1 MKAYHGHILF
11 TPTSQQFEII
21 ANGYVLVDNSGVVE
35 GVYAADALPKRDDI
49 EVVELGNRLLIPAMN
64 DLHVHAPQ
72 LANMGLAMDMPLL
85 PWLNKYTFPEEAK
98 FADEDYA
105 RQMYSRFVN
114 ELVKHGTMRAT
125 VFATVHTPAT
135 LCLADLC
142 HQAGI
147 GAYIGVVGMDRNSPD
162 NLRNTADQAV
172 ASTQALCEN
181 VESYPRVKAII
192 TPRFVPSCSPEMLT
206 ALAQQARDL
215 NLPIQSHL
223 CETPKEIEWVLELE
237 PQAASYADVYHRYG
251 LLNNR
256 TLMAHAVYPSERDI
270 QLLQQTQATVV
281 HCPTSNCNLGS
292 GIAPIRQLMDEGV
305 NIALG
310 SDVAAGHHLSMF
322 RTMQY
327 AIQMSKL
334 VYAQHNR
341 EVNFLTLPEVFYMAT
356 KAGGKL
362 FGAVGSFEAGY
373 EFDALVID
381 DAALVDTLG
390 TSPEQLYERLE
401 RFIYT
406 GSEQQ
411 IVRRFCSGQEVEFRV

>member
-11 TPTSQQFEII
+11 TPTSKQFEII
-21 ANGYVLVDNSGVVE
+21 AGGYVLVGDTGLVE
-35 GVYAADALPKRDDI
+35 GVYASHALPERDDI

-64 DLHVHAPQ
+64 DMHVHAPQ

-105 RQMYSRFVN
+105 RLIYGRFVR
-114 ELVKHGTMRAT
+114 ELIKHGTMRAA
-125 VFATVHTPAT
+125 VFATIHTPAT
-135 LCLADLC
+135 LHLADLC

-147 GAYIGVVGMDRNSPD
+147 GAYIGVVAMDRNSPD
-162 NLRNTADQAV
+162 NLRNTVDEAV
-172 ASTQALCEN
+172 ASTQALYDH
-181 VESYPRVKAII
+181 VKDYPRVNAII
-192 TPRFVPSCSPEMLT
+192 TPRFVPSCTPEMMN
-206 ALAQQARDL
+206 ALSEQARALD
-215 NLPIQSHL
+215 LPIQSHL

-237 PQAASYADVYHRYG
+237 PQATSYADVYHRYG
-251 LLNNR
+251 LLNEK
-256 TLMAHAVYPSERDI
+256 TLMAHAVYPSKKDI
-270 QLLQQTQATVV
+270 ELLQHTQATVV

-292 GIAPIRQLMDEGV
+292 GIAPIRQLLDAGV
-305 NIALG
+305 NIAMG
-310 SDVAAGHHLSMF
+310 TDVAAGHHLSMF

-327 AIQMSKL
+327 AIQMSKMI
-334 VYAQHNR
+334 YAQNNR
-341 EVNFLTLPEVFYMAT
+341 EVSFLSLAEAFYMAT
-356 KAGGKL
+356 KAGGRL
-362 FGAVGSFEAGY
+362 FGAVGSFEVGY

-381 DAALVDTLG
+381 DAALADNLG
-390 TSPEQLYERLE
+390 TQPEQLYERLE

>member
-105 RQMYSRFVN
+105 SQAYSRFVN

-162 NLRNTADQAV
+162 NLRNTVDEAV
-172 ASTQALCEN
+172 ASTQALYDH
-181 VESYPRVKAII
+181 VKDYPRVNAII
-192 TPRFVPSCSPEMLT
+192 TPRFVPSCTPEMMN
-206 ALAQQARDL
+206 ALAVQARELD
-215 NLPIQSHL
+215 LPIQSHL
-223 CETPKEIEWVLELE
+223 CETPKEIEWVRELE
-237 PQAASYADVYHRYG
+237 PQATSYADVYHRYG
-251 LLNNR
+251 LLNEK
-256 TLMAHAVYPSERDI
+256 TLMAHSVYPSKKDI
-270 QLLQQTQATVV
+270 ELPQQSQATVV

-292 GIAPIRQLMDEGV
+292 GIAPIRQLLDAGV
-305 NIALG
+305 NIAMG
-310 SDVAAGHHLSMF
+310 TDVAAGHHLSMF

-327 AIQMSKL
+327 AIQMGKMI
-334 VYAQHNR
+334 YAQNNR
-341 EVNFLTLPEVFYMAT
+341 EVSFLSLAEAFYMAT
-356 KAGGKL
+356 KAGGRL
-362 FGAVGSFEAGY
+362 FGAVGSFEVGY
-373 EFDALVID
+373 EFDALVIN
-381 DAALVDTLG
+381 DAALADKLG
-390 TSPEQLYERLE
+390 TRPEQLYERLE

>member
-11 TPTSQQFEII
+11 TPTSEKFEII

-49 EVVELGNRLLIPAMN
+49 EMVELGNKLLIPAMN

-98 FADEDYA
+98 FADETYA
-105 RQMYSRFVN
+105 RGIYNRFVS
-114 ELVKHGTMRAT
+114 ELVKHGTMRAA
-125 VFATVHTPAT
+125 VFATVHTSAT

-142 HQAGI
+142 HQTGI
-147 GAYIGVVGMDRNSPD
+147 GAYIGIVGMDRNSPD
-162 NLRNTADQAV
+162 NLRNTADEAV
-172 ASTQALCEN
+172 ASTQALYDH
-181 VESYPRVKAII
+181 VRDYPRVKAII

-206 ALAQQARDL
+206 ALAVQARELD
-215 NLPIQSHL
+215 LPIQSHL

-237 PQAASYADVYHRYG
+237 PQAACYADVYHRYG
-251 LLNNR
+251 LLNEK
-256 TLMAHAVYPSERDI
+256 TLMAHSVYPSEKDI
-270 QLLQQTQATVV
+270 ELLQQSGATVV

-292 GIAPIRQLMDEGV
+292 GIAPIRQLLDAGV
-305 NIALG
+305 NIAMG
-310 SDVAAGHHLSMF
+310 TDVAAGHHLSMF

-334 VYAQHNR
+334 IYAQHNR
-341 EVNFLTLPEVFYMAT
+341 EVSFLGLPEVFYMAT
-356 KAGGKL
+356 KGGGRF
-362 FGAVGSFEAGY
+362 FGQVGSFEAGY

-390 TSPEQLYERLE
+390 TSTEELYERLE

-411 IVRRFCSGQEVEFRV
+411 IERRFCSGREVV

>member
-21 ANGYVLVDNSGVVE
+21 ANGYVLVDDGGVVE
-35 GVYAADALPKRDDI
+35 SVFAADALPKRDDI
-49 EVVELGNRLLIPAMN
+49 EVVELGNKLLIPAMN

-105 RQMYSRFVN
+105 RKMYSRFVS
-114 ELVKHGTMRAT
+114 ELVKHGTMRAA
-125 VFATVHTPAT
+125 VFATVHTSAT

-162 NLRNTADQAV
+162 NLRNTTDEAI
-172 ASTQALCEN
+172 ASTQALCEH
-181 VESYPRVKAII
+181 VSAYPRVKAII

-206 ALAQQARDL
+206 ALAQQAREL

-237 PQAASYADVYHRYG
+237 PQAACYADVYRHYG
-251 LLNNR
+251 LLNEK
-256 TLMAHAVYPSERDI
+256 TLMAHAVYPSEKDI
-270 QLLQQTQATVV
+270 ELLLQTRATVV

-292 GIAPIRQLMDEGV
+292 GIAPIRQLLEAGV
-305 NIALG
+305 NIAMG
-310 SDVAAGHHLSMF
+310 TDVAAGHHLSMF

-327 AIQMSKL
+327 AIQMSK
-334 VYAQHNR
+334 VIYAQHNR
-341 EVNFLTLPEVFYMAT
+341 EVSFLTLPEVFYMAT
-356 KAGGKL
+356 KGGGKF
-362 FGAVGSFEAGY
+362 FGQVGSFEAGY

-390 TSPEQLYERLE
+390 TSPEQLYERFE

-406 GSEQQ
+406 GSEHQ
-411 IVRRFCSGQEVEFRV
+411 IERRFCSGREVVFRV